1 MNKTLILSD
10 FEVYKLR
17 LALELV
23 CENATRLNHSMVSD
37 FLSKLID
44 FLKDEEKERYESE
57 DLG

>member
-10 FEVYKLR
+10 FEAYKLR

-23 CENATRLNHSMVSD
+23 CENATRLNHSIVSD

>member
-10 FEVYKLR
+10 FEAYKLR